1 MSNETTPKSLV
12 LIVGAGASKEV
23 NLPIGSELISQISA
37 SLNIRFNHGV
47 KAKSGADD
55 IYEAYLLLAQQ
66 TKLSPAHTSNI
77 NPYLQASRRISEGVQ
92 AAISI
97 DNFIHSHRN
106 DETIALCGKLAIAS
120 CILKAESNSALRV
133 NSNNTYNTININ
145 GINATWFDA
154 FFKRLT
160 EYCDIS
166 ELPERLSKISIVSFN
181 YDRCIE
187 HYLYHMLQIYYGIDK
202 EKSATILQ
210 SLNIY
215 HPYGIVGKLP
225 WQSQSD
231 GIAFGSSPSTQQL
244 ISLTKQIKTFTEG
257 IDESKSDLLSIR
269 ETVANAQRI
278 AFLGFAFHPLN
289 LKLLF
294 SNAKYSSFDS
304 HQNSIYATAHG
315 ISISDIQ
322 HIKNELV
329 RVAGFQE
336 SSIHL
341 RSDLVC
347 SQIFYEYSRGLA
359 LS

>member
-1 MSNETTPKSLV
+1 MTNETTPKSLV

-23 NLPIGSELISQISA
+23 NLPVGSELISQIST

-66 TKLSPAHTSNI
+66 AKLSPAHTSNI
-77 NPYLQASRRISEGVQ
+77 NPYLHASRRISEGVQ

-97 DNFIHSHRN
+97 DNFIHSHRT

-133 NSNNTYNTININ
+133 NSNNIYNTINISN
-145 GINATWFDA
+145 INTTWFDA
-154 FFKRLT
+154 FFKKLT
-160 EYCDIS
+160 EFCDIS
-166 ELPERLSKISIVSFN
+166 ELPERLLKISIISFN

-187 HYLYHMLQIYYGIDK
+187 HYLYHMLQIYYGIDQ

-210 SLNIY
+210 NLDIY
-215 HPYGIVGKLP
+215 HPYGVVGKLP
-225 WQSQSD
+225 WQSRSD
-231 GIAFGSSPSTQQL
+231 GIAFGSNPSTQQL
-244 ISLTKQIKTFTEG
+244 ILLTKQIKTFTEG
-257 IDESKSDLLSIR
+257 IDVNNSDILLIRDVISKAKRL
-269 ETVANAQRI
+269 

-294 SNAKYSSFDS
+294 SDTKYSASNF
-304 HQNSIYATAHG
+304 HQNSIYATAYG

-329 RVAGFQE
+329 RVAGFQD